1 MIAVVGICASV
12 YAQEPDERVESLRK
26 ALQEPEKETAIVSQ
40 IEGAPPVPQQTP
52 VQPAPQPAVQPELK
66 KPTVVVEPQ
75 LAPTEKA
82 RSAEGGAEN
91 SQPALD
97 ALADGEKV
105 WVLDPRDSLSANELA
120 NDGFEM
126 TGITISRNFVVAGFA
141 SEQDEQESKPLW
153 TKNVPVKIPIMH
165 RTRQIALDK
174 QTAARARA
182 VLAKL
187 ESLSQQAK
195 QLEAESRE
203 ALKEWNAIVT
213 QGTPYEI
220 LASDSPSLPENQSA
234 GNLNREAPKD
244 GLEAG
249 KGVSFKLEE

>member
-12 YAQEPDERVESLRK
+12 FAQEPDERVESLRK
-26 ALQEPEKETAIVSQ
+26 KLQEPEKETTIVSQ

-52 VQPAPQPAVQPELK
+52 VQPAQPVQPELK

-75 LAPTEKA
+75 LAPNEKA
-82 RSAEGGAEN
+82 RTAEGGAE
-91 SQPALD
+91 SPQPAPD

-126 TGITISRNFVVAGFA
+126 TGITINRNFVVAGFA

-220 LASDSPSLPENQSA
+220 LAADSPSLPENQSA